1 MACNAMAEVW
11 EALTSCATP
20 WLTCLKQKW
29 FHPLWHFL
37 YYYYYY
43 FCSDC
48 MEILTRSYDHVGQV
62 ASAQLIFRPYANLTH
77 LSVLQ
82 KIWLKFTR
90 NHVRIFRIVS
100 IKHKILYWGF
110 KAGYHFYK
118 LVIQFHMLWTRR
130 MSLVV
135 IFFFPKKKGLKE
147 FKFNLYREWKRVLE
161 TYLIY
166 VIYKQLYMVSDF
178 VNYIQLALVYYYIYF
193 YLMS

>member
-1 MACNAMAEVW
+1 
-11 EALTSCATP
+11 
-20 WLTCLKQKW
+20 
-29 FHPLWHFL
+29 
-37 YYYYYY
+37 
-43 FCSDC
+43 
-48 MEILTRSYDHVGQV
+48 MEILTRSYDQV

-135 IFFFPKKKGLKE
+135 IFFSKKKGLKE
-147 FKFNLYREWKRVLE
+147 FKFNLYRVWKRVLE

>member
-62 ASAQLIFRPYANLTH
+62 ASAQLIFRLYANLTH

-100 IKHKILYWGF
+100 VKHKILYWGF

-118 LVIQFHMLWTRR
+118 LVIQFHMLRTRR

-135 IFFFPKKKGLKE
+135 IFFFPKKMGLKE
-147 FKFNLYREWKRVLE
+147 FKFNLYREWKKLLK

-166 VIYKQLYMVSDF
+166 VIYKQLYMAWDF
-178 VNYIQLALVYYYIYF
+178 VNYIQLALVCYYIF
-193 YLMS
+193 FF